1 MNNPELQEGYVGG
14 IGLPMMEKKKD
25 DRKRDR
31 LLVELPEGGRD
42 VWREARIT
50 SLRRG
55 ISMGTL
61 IVEVLRKELG
71 LTAKLQKH

>member
-1 MNNPELQEGYVGG
+1 MDNQELQEGYVGG
-14 IGLPMMEKKKD
+14 IDLPMMEKKKD

-31 LLVELPEGGRD
+31 LLIELPEGGRD

-55 ISMGTL
+55 VSMGTL
-61 IVEVLRKELG
+61 IIEVLRKELG
-71 LTAKLQKH
+71 LVPTAQKR